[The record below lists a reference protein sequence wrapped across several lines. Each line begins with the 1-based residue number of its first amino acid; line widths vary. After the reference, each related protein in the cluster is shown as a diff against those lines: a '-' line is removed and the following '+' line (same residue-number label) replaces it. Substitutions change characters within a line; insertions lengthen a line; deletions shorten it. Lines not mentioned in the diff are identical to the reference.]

1 MTNALAIDTTSDVL
15 GLALLKDGRL
25 AANHYKPT
33 GKAMNRTILLVLEG
47 LLAGA
52 GLTLGALHLI
62 VAARGP
68 GSFTGTRIGLAVAKS
83 IAMVQG
89 CPLVGVDTLRLLA
102 AQTEPEQER
111 PFHAALN
118 CVRDEVYHA
127 SYRWGPNGLES
138 LGDIALSTLAELPRV
153 AGAAPVVLRRFAPEQ
168 PGHEQALAKL
178 QPAPLAHPH
187 PDGEL
192 LLGEG
197 LRIHRS
203 QGEGSQGGGPPRPVE
218 PIYLKPEAFRTWKR

>member
-1 MTNALAIDTTSDVL
+1 MTNALAIDTTSDYL

-25 AANHYKPT
+25 AANHYKPAGT
-33 GKAMNRTILLVLEG
+33 EMNRTILLVLEG

-52 GLTLGALHLI
+52 GLTLGALDLI
-62 VAARGP
+62 VAACGP

-89 CPLVGVDTLRLLA
+89 RPLVGVDTLRLLA
-102 AQTEPEQER
+102 AQTKPEPER

-127 SYRWGPNGLES
+127 SYRWGPQGLEP
-138 LGDIALSTLAELPRV
+138 LGGMAMTTLAELPNL
-153 AGAAPVVLRRFAPEQ
+153 AGKAPVVLRRFAPEQ
-168 PGHEQALAKL
+168 PGHEQDLARL
-178 QPAPLAHPH
+178 SPAPLARPH

-197 LRIHRS
+197 LRIHRAC
-203 QGEGSQGGGPPRPVE
+203 GSGPLPPVE